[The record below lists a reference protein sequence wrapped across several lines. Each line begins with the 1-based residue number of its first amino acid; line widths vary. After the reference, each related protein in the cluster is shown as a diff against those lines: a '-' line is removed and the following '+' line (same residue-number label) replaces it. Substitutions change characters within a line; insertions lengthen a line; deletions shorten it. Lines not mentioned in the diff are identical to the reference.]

1 VILVGGM
8 TRMPRVQEKVRQ
20 IFGKEP
26 NKSVNPDEAV
36 AIGAAIQAGVL
47 KGEVKDVL
55 LLDVTPLSLGI
66 ETLGGVST
74 KLIERNT
81 TIPTK
86 KSQIFSTASDNQ
98 PAVTIHVLQGEREMA
113 GDNKTLG
120 QFELIGIPPAPRGI
134 PQIEVAFDIDANG
147 IVHVS
152 AKDLGTGKE
161 QSIKITASSG
171 LNEEEIKKMVGD
183 AEAHAADDKK
193 RRELA
198 EARNHLDTLIY
209 TTEKS
214 LKEYG
219 DKVDGADKQNIEDAI
234 AKAKKALESNDLNTL
249 KSAQEE
255 LTNTSHKLAEAM
267 YAKASQKGA
276 AGAGPE
282 AGPHEAPGQK
292 TQEDVVDADFED
304 VKDKK

>member
-1 VILVGGM
+1 V
-8 TRMPRVQEKVRQ
+8 KQ

-66 ETLGGVST
+66 ETLGGVT
-74 KLIERNT
+74 TRLIERNT

-98 PAVTIHVLQGEREMA
+98 PAVTIHVLQGERDMA
-113 GDNKTLG
+113 ADNKTLG
-120 QFELIGIPPAPRGI
+120 QFELMGIPPAPRGI

-171 LNEEEIKKMVGD
+171 LNEEEIKKMVRD

-219 DKVDGADKQNIEDAI
+219 DKVEGSDKQKIEDAI
-234 AKAKKALESNDLNTL
+234 ANAKKALESNDLNAL

-276 AGAGPE
+276 AGEGPE
-282 AGPHEAPGQK
+282 SGAQEAPRQRA
-292 TQEDVVDADFED
+292 QEDVVDADYED